1 MEGLRRAA
9 GRPPTVSVA
18 QIAEAALAIGLEK
31 ATVRKVAERLGMSVP
46 GLYHHVRTREQLVML
61 AAAHS
66 FEAAPCP
73 DPGSKS
79 WAQWL
84 VEYCRVVFDVLVNE
98 PELFARIAAGTTDPI
113 VHARRLERF
122 LEIAG
127 SLGLEVAEAYE
138 VYQEAMSAVL
148 GAAALSIGDRAA
160 AGSGGG
166 LFPHLNAAVAG
177 AAGERL
183 ALVRKLIAQKGETA
197 PDRFEA
203 VRALAEDLARRRGG

>member
-1 MEGLRRAA
+1 MEGLRRA

-31 ATVRKVAERLGMSVP
+31 ATVRKVAQRLGMSVP

-66 FEAAPCP
+66 FQAVPCP

-84 VEYCRVVFDVLVNE
+84 VEYCRVVFDVLVKE
-98 PELFARIAAGTTDPI
+98 PELFAHIAAGTTDPI

-122 LEIAG
+122 LEIAS
-127 SLGLEVAEAYE
+127 SLGLEVTEAYE

-160 AGSGGG
+160 TGSGRGV
-166 LFPHLNAAVAG
+166 FPHLNAAVA
-177 AAGERL
+177 AAADEPL
-183 ALVRKLIAQKGETA
+183 TLVRRLIAQKGEAA